1 MKDYTI
7 NKTELKKVLYK
18 YYYPLYFVRFKF
30 TNSIKQIFLKECKIP
45 YQYSLYIVYGNGTTL
60 YKEYEGEYLDLMK
73 NLVSNLNHGGC
84 IISYTED
91 EDNIMFYYK
100 MEFNLN
106 IDLNH
111 IPLKSIFEKGYYSK
125 QGLDYSDIANV
136 FQALEL
142 PKDDSSMGIYNLY
155 QYLLELVKP
164 KQGGSLM
171 YKYMVSYGWDIIRED
186 LAEISTKEEYEDALR
201 SFWKYP
207 RCITFGCYTLK
218 EVKEC
223 LRKDKLYYTQYV
235 VIKSLTNEIVMSKI
249 KY

>member
-7 NKTELKKVLYK
+7 DKTELKRVLYK

-30 TNSIKQIFLKECKIP
+30 TNSIKQVFLKECKIP
-45 YQYSLYIVYGNGTTL
+45 YQYSIYIQYGNGTTL

-73 NLVSNLNHGGC
+73 DLVSNLNHGGC
-84 IISYTED
+84 IISYTKD
-91 EDNIMFYYK
+91 EYNTMLYYE

-106 IDLNH
+106 IDLNP
-111 IPLKSIFEKGYYSK
+111 ISLKSIFEKGYYSK

-136 FQALEL
+136 FQDLEL
-142 PKDDSSMGIYNLY
+142 PKDDSSIGIYNLY

-164 KQGGSLM
+164 NQGGSLM

-186 LAEISTKEEYEDALR
+186 LAEISTKEEYENALR

-207 RCITFGCYTLK
+207 RTITFGCYSLK
-218 EVKEC
+218 EVKEY